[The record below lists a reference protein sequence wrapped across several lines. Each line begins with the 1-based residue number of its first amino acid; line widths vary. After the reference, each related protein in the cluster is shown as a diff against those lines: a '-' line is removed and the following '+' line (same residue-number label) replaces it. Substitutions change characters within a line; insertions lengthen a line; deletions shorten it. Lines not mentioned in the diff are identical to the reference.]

1 MSKQELMRLKLD
13 YKKHDCNREENL
25 YKIEMKKLD
34 IERLEDQIKD
44 QDEKLK
50 EIATQI
56 ETMEG

>member
-1 MSKQELMRLKLD
+1 MSKQEIMRLKLE

-34 IERLEDQIKD
+34 IERLEDQIKE

-50 EIATQI
+50 DIKAQI
-56 ETMEG
+56 ESMEG